1 VNVHLLNRS
10 VAVEV
15 DHDAITPISS
25 FTPGL
30 RHHAISA

>member
-15 DHDAITPISS
+15 DHDAITPVST
-25 FTPGL
+25 FVPQPVRL
-30 RHHAISA
+30 FA